1 MNNGL
6 KKGDRVSFT
15 NRDRKMLSGV
25 YQHIA
30 PNGKAYI
37 KGDDGRAYEREVNK
51 LIKIQEAETDFKV
64 NQQLKTSNDTTE
76 TTTKFQPKNYDINDR
91 FKFLEK
97 LVYMV
102 VNKSCISM
110 IVTGEGGLGK
120 TYTVRK
126 CLEIKRRLENEDW
139 IHIKGFSTARG
150 LFRTLYENSDKLV
163 VFDDCDSIL
172 DDKIAVNILK
182 SALDSYDERTIHW
195 ITRTVDESLPD
206 SFEFTGEIIFISNK
220 SQEQIDQAI
229 LSRSTSIDLTMSV
242 RDKIER
248 MKNILP
254 SIKPSVALSL
264 KQECLD
270 LIEQY
275 KDFIKDLNIRT
286 LIKIINMRVDPE
298 NGEEWKDMAI
308 YSMIHTVN

>member
-15 NRDRKMLSGV
+15 NRERKMLSGV